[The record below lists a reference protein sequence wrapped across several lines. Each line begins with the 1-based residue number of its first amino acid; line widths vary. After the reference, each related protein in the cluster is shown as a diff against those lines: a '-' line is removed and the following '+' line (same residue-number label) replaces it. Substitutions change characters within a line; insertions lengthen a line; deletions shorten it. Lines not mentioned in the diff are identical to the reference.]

1 MLIKDFQAD
10 ADKDAAAHK
19 FGASA
24 KNVRMC
30 EPFSRQQAK
39 GRDDGTDHAD
49 QGGRPPYVYV
59 EEREGK
65 PHGQGVDTG
74 RHREDEQL
82 ASFGGINR
90 TAFPVFGIVSAAP
103 DHVAADP
110 CQQREGDPVIPRFD
124 ESAHGQAKGPSDH
137 GHQELEKAE
146 RQRKAQKMYGRHPFE
161 GAARTD
167 RHGES
172 IHGQCNGN
180 GEQFWETHRV
190 LWGLRLWASKPIRL
204 L

>member
-1 MLIKDFQAD
+1 MAALAAVRGKGVGASAQYAVLIKDFQAD

-90 TAFPVFGIVSAAP
+90 TAFSVFG
-103 DHVAADP
+103 
-110 CQQREGDPVIPRFD
+110 
-124 ESAHGQAKGPSDH
+124 
-137 GHQELEKAE
+137 
-146 RQRKAQKMYGRHPFE
+146 
-161 GAARTD
+161 
-167 RHGES
+167 S
-172 IHGQCNGN
+172 I
-180 GEQFWETHRV
+180 
-190 LWGLRLWASKPIRL
+190 
-204 L
+204 